1 MKDKKINRSKS
12 RSRSRRIFFK
22 FLTKI
27 GKIVIFQMATLMV
40 FMVILHTTIIDR
52 KVMRNSWK
60 KINRNL

>member
-22 FLTKI
+22 FSTKI
-27 GKIVIFQMATLMV
+27 EKIVTFQMATLMV
-40 FMVILHTTIIDR
+40 FMVIVHTTIIDR

>member
-27 GKIVIFQMATLMV
+27 EKIVTFQMAPLMV

>member
-27 GKIVIFQMATLMV
+27 EKIVTFQMAPLMV

-52 KVMRNSWK
+52 KVMRNRWK
-60 KINRNL
+60 R